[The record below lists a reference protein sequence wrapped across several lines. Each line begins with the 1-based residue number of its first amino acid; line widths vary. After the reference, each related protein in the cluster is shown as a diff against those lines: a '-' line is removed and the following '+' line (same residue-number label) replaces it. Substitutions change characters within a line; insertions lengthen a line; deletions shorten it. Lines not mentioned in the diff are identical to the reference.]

1 LLACIFQPITK
12 MKPRLPFVLRIA
24 AAALVVTSLASG
36 CAGWPVQEMSNA
48 RQAIA
53 AAERAGAEQYAP
65 EALAEARKLL
75 ASAKANSNKGDYRAA
90 RDEYNQA
97 REKAIEA
104 RRVAEQAKAPRQAP
118 DPTPGPSSDPSP
130 NPSP

>member
-1 LLACIFQPITK
+1 MKLRNLFDLPI
-12 MKPRLPFVLRIA
+12 L
-24 AAALVVTSLASG
+24 AAALLGAVLASG
-36 CAGWPVQEMSNA
+36 CAGWPTQEMSNA

-97 REKAIEA
+97 REMAIEA
-104 RRVAEQAKAPRQAP
+104 RRVAEQAKAPKQAP
-118 DPTPGPSSDPSP
+118 DPTPGASSSP
-130 NPSP
+130 NPGP

>member
-1 LLACIFQPITK
+1 
-12 MKPRLPFVLRIA
+12 MNPRPPFVLRIV
-24 AAALVVTSLASG
+24 AAALVATSLASG

-75 ASAKANSNKGDYRAA
+75 ASAKADSNKGDYGAA

-104 RRVAEQAKAPRQAP
+104 RHIAEQAKAPKQGP
-118 DPTPGPSSDPSP
+118 DPTPEPSSNPSP

>member
-1 LLACIFQPITK
+1 
-12 MKPRLPFVLRIA
+12 MKPRHPFVLRIVT
-24 AAALVVTSLASG
+24 AALVVTSFASG

-75 ASAKANSNKGDYRAA
+75 ASAKANSSKGDYHAA
-90 RDEYNQA
+90 RDESNQA

-104 RRVAEQAKAPRQAP
+104 RRVAEQAKAPRQGP
-118 DPTPGPSSDPSP
+118 DPTQDPTPGPSP